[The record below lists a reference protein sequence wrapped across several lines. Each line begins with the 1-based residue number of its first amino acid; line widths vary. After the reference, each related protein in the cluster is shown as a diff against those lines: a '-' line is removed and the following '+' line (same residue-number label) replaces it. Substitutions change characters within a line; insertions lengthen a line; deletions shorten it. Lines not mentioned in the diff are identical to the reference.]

1 MARWSLFSILC
12 AASVAG
18 ASCHSSPATISSSV
32 APNKVGAATTECPSA
47 FGLSDIIANLRG
59 GEVIG
64 GHTSADV
71 DAIILKAG
79 SDQKLVVVDF
89 TATW

>member
-1 MARWSLFSILC
+1 
-12 AASVAG
+12 V
-18 ASCHSSPATISSSV
+18 
-32 APNKVGAATTECPSA
+32 AATTECPSA

-59 GEVIG
+59 GEVIE

-71 DAIILKAG
+71 DAIILRAG
-79 SDQKLVVVDF
+79 SDKSLVVVDF